1 MKPEAQLHYE
11 TSKFIVDHDG
21 HHRTNLL
28 IVYYSGH
35 GILQEED
42 GVNQLYI
49 SG

>member
-1 MKPEAQLHYE
+1 M
-11 TSKFIVDHDG
+11 DHDG

-42 GVNQLYI
+42 GGNQLYI